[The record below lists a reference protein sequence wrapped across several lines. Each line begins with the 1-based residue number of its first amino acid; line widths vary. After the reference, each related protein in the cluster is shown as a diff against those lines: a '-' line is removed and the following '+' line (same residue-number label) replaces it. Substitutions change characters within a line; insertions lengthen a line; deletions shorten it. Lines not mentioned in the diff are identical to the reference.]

1 MRRTA
6 SYLLCLAVLAVG
18 CNRESQPKQA
28 NVDPEIPSETSE
40 EKLRSAFDLMQQG
53 QSDQALEVVQKVL
66 MVAPDDVVALRLA
79 VDIQSQRDQLCE
91 AGDLAVRVAELEP
104 ALAPSMLVRAFDL
117 HLRCKKFD
125 VAESDLKRAV
135 AINPNVPQVHRLLAQ
150 LLNAQGRRIEASQ
163 HVREL
168 IRLRDIQPNEL
179 LSLIDLRGPFLL
191 ASFGEIANS
200 LPTTLFS
207 VGDVR
212 LAYASARED
221 PEKHLKTLDE
231 VIEKFP
237 GSTAAAAL
245 KCRILADHDQFAKLA
260 AVFSQLPSGIEQ
272 QAEYWFAWGV
282 MLAHQGQDR
291 KAVRA
296 FSEAIRRDPTDRES
310 LRAMIASCLS
320 LEETELAL
328 FLRERLSELDLIFR
342 VARDADQEQARWIS
356 KTLEAHVR
364 PWEAT
369 AWLMQAAQIAGDVAS
384 VIPELDQRH
393 TAIVAWEQ
401 NGTTEQLLTAR
412 LDQLLGFKADQWP
425 MPDRN
430 LVPDLSNAPS
440 EALVQS
446 DAKFIDIATQ
456 VGIDTTF
463 RSGFPLDGKPFS
475 TYQVNGGGLAALDY
489 DLDGRCDVYVVQSDG
504 NPQVERDSVANQ
516 MYRLLPNQQ
525 YADVSETSGTA
536 DRRFGQGVCAGDVN
550 QDGFPDLLIANIGI
564 NSIYLNQGDGTF
576 REATELLT
584 DNPFT
589 WTSSLGLADM
599 DGDRLPEIIEINYI
613 DDPQAYVIQCTDNY
627 MDCQPQE
634 FQKSHDRVLR
644 GQADGS
650 FSPWQ
655 TFQTELPSAK
665 LGFGLVVANF
675 DHKFGNDFFVSNDGD
690 FNHYWVSSEASDSQK
705 SKFTL
710 LESAN
715 LYGCNIGR
723 GGSSQAC
730 MGIAFGDF
738 NRNGTLDL
746 HVTNFHNEPVN
757 LFSQTKSGIFTD
769 LASRLG
775 LVEPSF
781 GVLGFGTQA
790 ADFDNDGW
798 LDLAVL
804 NGHVYDGR
812 ADDVPFQMPSQ
823 LLLGSPT
830 GFRLQDASVAG
841 SYWQKQQLGR
851 TLALL
856 DWDRD
861 GKIDLLANHLDE
873 PVALLGNESTTG
885 NWLQVELVG
894 VSSERDAIGAKV
906 VVESGDQTW
915 HGWQTGGDGFM
926 CTNEPIIHFGLGTSE
941 NITRLQV
948 TWPTGRS
955 EQFDGLKI
963 NGRYLLIEGQ
973 AKAHQR

>member
-1 MRRTA
+1 MH
-6 SYLLCLAVLAVG
+6 LLCLAMLVVG
-18 CNRESQPKQA
+18 CNRVPEPDQA
-28 NVDPEIPSETSE
+28 NVDPEIPSQSSE
-40 EKLRSAFDLMQQG
+40 DKLRGAFDLMKQG
-53 QSDQALEVVQKVL
+53 QPDDAFKIVQQVL
-66 MVAPDDVVALRLA
+66 IVAPDDVVALRLA
-79 VDIQSQRDQLCE
+79 VDIQSQREQLCE
-91 AGDLAVRVAELEP
+91 AGDLAVRVAELDSS
-104 ALAPSMLVRAFDL
+104 LAPSMLVRAFDL

-125 VAESDLKRAV
+125 VAERDLKRAV
-135 AINPNVPQVHRLLAQ
+135 AVNADVPQVHRLLAQ

-191 ASFGEIANS
+191 TSYGEIAKA
-200 LPTTLFS
+200 LPTSLFS
-207 VGDVR
+207 LGEVR

-221 PEKHLKTLDE
+221 PEKHLKALDQI
-231 VIEKFP
+231 IEKFP
-237 GSTAAAAL
+237 ESTAAAAL
-245 KCRILADHDQFAKLA
+245 RCRILADNDQFTKLA
-260 AVFSQLPSGIEQ
+260 TVFGQLPSGIEQ

-291 KAVRA
+291 EAVRA

-310 LRAMIASCLS
+310 MRAMIASCLT
-320 LEETELAL
+320 LEETERAL
-328 FLRERLSELDLIFR
+328 FLRKRLSELDLIFR
-342 VARDADQEQARWIS
+342 VAREADQEQAGWIS

-369 AWLMQAAQIAGDVAS
+369 AWLMQAAQIAGDVTS
-384 VIPELDQRH
+384 VIPELDRRH
-393 TAIVAWEQ
+393 AAISAWEQ
-401 NGTTEQLLTAR
+401 NGTKEQLLTAR
-412 LDQLLGFKADQWP
+412 LDQLLGFKANQWP
-425 MPDRN
+425 MPDR
-430 LVPDLSNAPS
+430 DQIAELSKAPA
-440 EALVQS
+440 EALAQS
-446 DAKFIDIATQ
+446 DANFLNIATQ
-456 VGIDTTF
+456 VGLNTTF

-504 NPQVERDSVANQ
+504 DPQVDRGSVANQ
-516 MYRLLPNQQ
+516 MYRLLPSHK
-525 YADVSETSGTA
+525 YADVSEPTGTS

-584 DNPFT
+584 DNPFM
-589 WTSSLGLADM
+589 WTSSLALADM
-599 DGDRLPEIIEINYI
+599 NGDQLPEIIEVNYI
-613 DDPQAYVIQCTDNY
+613 DDPQAYVIKCTDNY

-644 GQADGS
+644 CQADGS

-655 TFQTELPSAK
+655 AFEMELSSAK

-690 FNHYWVSSEASDSQK
+690 FNHYWVSGESDDSTK
-705 SKFTL
+705 SKFNL
-710 LESAN
+710 FESAN

-769 LASRLG
+769 VASRLG

-812 ADDVPFQMPSQ
+812 ADDIPFQMPSQ

-830 GFRLQDASVAG
+830 GFRLQDASIAG
-841 SYWQKQQLGR
+841 TYWQKQQLGR

-873 PVALLGNESTTG
+873 PVALLKNESTTG
-885 NWLQVELVG
+885 NWLQIELIG
-894 VSSERDAIGAKV
+894 VSSERDAIGAEV
-906 VVESGDQTW
+906 LVESDGQTW

-926 CTNEPIIHFGLGTSE
+926 CTNEPIVHFGLGTSE
-941 NITRLQV
+941 DITRLQV
-948 TWPTGRS
+948 TWPSGRS
-955 EQFDGLKI
+955 EQFDGLKV

-973 AKAHQR
+973 AEPHQR

>member
-1 MRRTA
+1 MRRTVG
-6 SYLLCLAVLAVG
+6 YLLCLAVLAVG
-18 CNRESQPKQA
+18 CSRESKPNQA
-28 NVDPEIPSETSE
+28 SVDPEIPSETSE
-40 EKLRSAFDLMQQG
+40 EKLRGAFDLMQQG
-53 QSDQALEVVQKVL
+53 QPDKALEVVQQVL
-66 MVAPDDVVALRLA
+66 MVAPDDIVALRLA

-104 ALAPSMLVRAFDL
+104 ALAPSMLVRAFDF

-135 AINPNVPQVHRLLAQ
+135 AANPNVPQVHRLLAQ

-200 LPTTLFS
+200 LPTSLFS
-207 VGDVR
+207 VGEVR

-231 VIEKFP
+231 VIEQFP

-245 KCRILADHDQFAKLA
+245 KCRILADTDQFAKLA
-260 AVFSQLPSGIEQ
+260 AVFTQLPSGIEQ

-291 KAVRA
+291 EAVRA

-320 LEETELAL
+320 LEETERAL

-401 NGTTEQLLTAR
+401 NGTKEQLLTAR
-412 LDQLLGFKADQWP
+412 LDQLLGFKADKWP

-430 LVPDLSNAPS
+430 AIPVLSNAPS
-440 EALVQS
+440 EAFVQS
-446 DAKFIDIATQ
+446 DTKFIDIATQ

-463 RSGFPLDGKPFS
+463 HSGFPLDGKPFS

-504 NPQVERDSVANQ
+504 DPQVERGSVANQ
-516 MYRLLPNQQ
+516 MYRLLPIQQ
-525 YADVSETSGTA
+525 YADVSEASGTA

-634 FQKSHDRVLR
+634 FKKSHDRVLR
-644 GQADGS
+644 GKADGS

-655 TFQTELPSAK
+655 AFQTELPSAK

-690 FNHYWVSSEASDSQK
+690 FNHYWVSGEASDSQK

-841 SYWQKQQLGR
+841 PYWQKQQLGR

-873 PVALLGNESTTG
+873 PVALLGNGSTTG

-894 VSSERDAIGAKV
+894 VSSERDAIGAEV
-906 VVESGDQTW
+906 VVESDDQTW

-948 TWPTGRS
+948 TWPSGRS
-955 EQFDGLKI
+955 EQFDGLKM

-973 AKAHQR
+973 AKPHQR

>member
-1 MRRTA
+1 MRR
-6 SYLLCLAVLAVG
+6 SVGYLLCLAVLAVG
-18 CNRESQPKQA
+18 CSRESEPNQA
-28 NVDPEIPSETSE
+28 SVDPEIPSETSE
-40 EKLRSAFDLMQQG
+40 EKLRGAFDLMQQG
-53 QSDQALEVVQKVL
+53 QPDKALEVVQQVL
-66 MVAPDDVVALRLA
+66 MVAPDDIVALRLA

-135 AINPNVPQVHRLLAQ
+135 AANPNVPQVHRLLAQ

-200 LPTTLFS
+200 LPTSLFS
-207 VGDVR
+207 VGEVR

-245 KCRILADHDQFAKLA
+245 KCRILADTDQFAKLA
-260 AVFSQLPSGIEQ
+260 AVFTQLPLGIEQ

-291 KAVRA
+291 EAVRA

-320 LEETELAL
+320 LEETERAL

-401 NGTTEQLLTAR
+401 NGTKEQLLTAR
-412 LDQLLGFKADQWP
+412 LDQLLGFKADKWP

-430 LVPDLSNAPS
+430 AIPDLSNAPS

-446 DAKFIDIATQ
+446 DTKFIDIATQ

-504 NPQVERDSVANQ
+504 DPQVERGSVANQ

-525 YADVSETSGTA
+525 YADVSEASGTA

-634 FQKSHDRVLR
+634 FKKSHDRVLR

-655 TFQTELPSAK
+655 AFQTELPSAK

-690 FNHYWVSSEASDSQK
+690 FNHYWVSGEASDSQK

-841 SYWQKQQLGR
+841 PYWQKQQLGR

-873 PVALLGNESTTG
+873 PVALLENESTTG

-894 VSSERDAIGAKV
+894 VSSERDAIGAEV
-906 VVESGDQTW
+906 VVESDDQTW

-948 TWPTGRS
+948 TWPSGRS
-955 EQFDGLKI
+955 EQFDGLTM

-973 AKAHQR
+973 AKPHQR